1 MTLRDKSAY
10 AELTVHFC
18 HATQSLQFRGLRFCS
33 DEDRN
38 VGVGI
43 FPESKE
49 ILIRGAALGSVALHR
64 IGASQL
70 KVGQRTNGFVEHN
83 SAMVEDF
90 LKLGCCFDAVACRVR
105 ASRCHHVGD
114 LQLGAELHPCST
126 YDER

>member
-1 MTLRDKSAY
+1 MPKRNGQTFSGLTGRTSGLPKS
-10 AELTVHFC
+10 ELTVHFC

-90 LKLGCCFDAVACRVR
+90 LKLGCCFVA
-105 ASRCHHVGD
+105 AM
-114 LQLGAELHPCST
+114 CSKIGLSSHI
-126 YDER
+126 DRI